1 MGFTQPAGH
10 PDCWCALTAPFHPY
24 HDADTRDNAPE
35 VNRSAVCFLLHFPDP
50 RGRWALPT
58 TVSCGA
64 RTFLRMSDIQR
75 TPVPLPVPRII
86 PTELPEFIEKRVYR
100 VGSRRMLAPHQVPC
114 GDSRFRAFP
123 GTRHFQ
129 IFPGFGREFSCL
141 SPPHLSPPCHNSSVS
156 ARRKLPLMPDL
167 KDPFDLPA

>member
-75 TPVPLPVPRII
+75 TPVPLPVRHSI
-86 PTELPEFIEKRVYR
+86 PTELPEFIEKREYR
-100 VGSRRMLAPHQVPC
+100 VGSHGMLAPHQGPC
-114 GDSRFRAFP
+114 ADSRFRHSLELCHFRSFP
-123 GTRHFQ
+123 G
-129 IFPGFGREFSCL
+129 IGGEFADL
-141 SPPHLSPPCHNSSVS
+141 SPPHQSPPCHNSHGS
-156 ARRKLPLMPDL
+156 ARRKLTLIPDPE
-167 KDPFDLPA
+167 DRFDVPA